1 MEKKKKANFIIPA
14 SYFHSQQN
22 ASEKTIDRPVE
33 QPIQRI
39 EKSVEK
45 LQIKTDT
52 SSETIINSLS
62 IKGYKKFKE
71 LQENEEKLQLAKQ
84 TVLLEEPFTH
94 DQLVVQW
101 NKFKD
106 RLEKKGFMII
116 SSLMGMSEVVLEGT
130 TIKYEVPNESSKKDL
145 ESELPNLLGH
155 LRGHLKNHH
164 IKIEISIN
172 ETIQAKK
179 LFDKRDIFVHMAEK
193 NPALELL
200 RKTFDLNI

>member
-1 MEKKKKANFIIPA
+1 
-14 SYFHSQQN
+14 
-22 ASEKTIDRPVE
+22 
-33 QPIQRI
+33 
-39 EKSVEK
+39 
-45 LQIKTDT
+45 
-52 SSETIINSLS
+52 
-62 IKGYKKFKE
+62 
-71 LQENEEKLQLAKQ
+71 
-84 TVLLEEPFTH
+84 
-94 DQLVVQW
+94 
-101 NKFKD
+101 
-106 RLEKKGFMII
+106 MII